1 MEKGKRHKRT
11 GADYLVLCS
20 EILSK
25 AAYRMCREVFH
36 GKKEKF
42 DPKELKEAC
51 AAVKEAAAVVNAVER
66 KENSAGETVRI
77 ILEDAEEYAQ

>member
-11 GADYLVLCS
+11 GTDYLVLCS
-20 EILSK
+20 DILSK

-42 DPKELKEAC
+42 DPKELKDAC
-51 AAVKEAAAVVNAVER
+51 AAVKEAAAVVNAVEK
-66 KENSAGETVRI
+66 KETAAPETIRI
-77 ILEDAEEYAQ
+77 ILEDTEEYAR

>member
-1 MEKGKRHKRT
+1 MEKEKRRKRSGT
-11 GADYLVLCS
+11 DYLVLCS

-36 GKKEKF
+36 GKTEKF

-51 AAVKEAAAVVNAVER
+51 AAVKEAAAVVNAVE
-66 KENSAGETVRI
+66 KKDTAAPEAIRI
-77 ILEDAEEYAQ
+77 ILEATEEYAE